1 MHRDHK
7 RYPSQAAWIALLVII
22 AILEILWVAWFLI
35 VPLQNVTNLGKPI
48 QRGVL
53 LMSAIPKVV
62 PGTSFQQSLMGR
74 AILELSHLE
83 NLTQR
88 VPILLTAGL
97 IAAAAIGLGDLMVGQ
112 LKLRDRLRLD
122 ERIALDYGVGTALLG
137 VATLII
143 GRVGCLDSVLIRIS
157 LGLIAIIGLIAARPR
172 FRRASAGI
180 PGHVFGESTT
190 RDGVP
195 TDNPRPPRLAFH
207 VRDRSVRDP
216 DDPRCDA
223 PSYRLR
229 RPRVSSGG
237 PQGVLPGGANQLLTS

>member
-53 LMSAIPKVV
+53 LMSAIPEVV

-83 NLTQR
+83 NLPQR

-97 IAAAAIGLGDLMVGQ
+97 IAAAAIGLGDLMIGR
-112 LKLRDRLRLD
+112 LKLRDR
-122 ERIALDYGVGTALLG
+122 
-137 VATLII
+137 
-143 GRVGCLDSVLIRIS
+143 
-157 LGLIAIIGLIAARPR
+157 
-172 FRRASAGI
+172 
-180 PGHVFGESTT
+180 
-190 RDGVP
+190 
-195 TDNPRPPRLAFH
+195 
-207 VRDRSVRDP
+207 
-216 DDPRCDA
+216 
-223 PSYRLR
+223 
-229 RPRVSSGG
+229 
-237 PQGVLPGGANQLLTS
+237 